1 MAHIIIAGRPNSE
14 DTAECII
21 LAENLQAKF
30 ATVRFVKVLKHA
42 DEWDNYAEK
51 LCNLYG
57 FLKNTHPLIFY
68 SNGSFIGTKEDF
80 FKLVKS
86 NFKIPL
92 MNDDGKLILDYAVVK
107 ALTQEHIKI
116 TNEEYFTRIKGSK
129 LRDKVDRKYEEISR
143 MDFESHDILGRYNC
157 LDSVYEQEFIGDL
170 KVFYKYNNK
179 FQPRDGEYQSHSDSL
194 QTGTIEVEIPKTH
207 ASSMSVN
214 VDNSPIK
221 KMGTNEEEID
231 KHDINEDLDMHED
244 EVVKEDENY
253 DMTHE
258 EKELENADATKKKL
272 PKSIIFKN
280 II

>member
-1 MAHIIIAGRPNSE
+1 
-14 DTAECII
+14 
-21 LAENLQAKF
+21 
-30 ATVRFVKVLKHA
+30 
-42 DEWDNYAEK
+42 
-51 LCNLYG
+51 
-57 FLKNTHPLIFY
+57 
-68 SNGSFIGTKEDF
+68 
-80 FKLVKS
+80 
-86 NFKIPL
+86 

-129 LRDKVDRKYEEISR
+129 LRDKVDRKYEEITR

-179 FQPRDGEYQSHSDSL
+179 FQPRDGEYQSHPDSL

-207 ASSMSVN
+207 VSSMSVN

-231 KHDINEDLDMHED
+231 KHDINEDLEMHED

-253 DMTHE
+253 TGLSDDEIM
-258 EKELENADATKKKL
+258 KKKQNKK
-272 PKSIIFKN
+272 KSPDISYLFNMHPTLSELLVSLLKYHKWENIFY
-280 II
+280 IYERM